1 MLETLDFTIEG
12 RELKIKG
19 SSEARMELMF
29 EVDPPGGCVG

>member
-19 SSEARMELMF
+19 SEARMELMF